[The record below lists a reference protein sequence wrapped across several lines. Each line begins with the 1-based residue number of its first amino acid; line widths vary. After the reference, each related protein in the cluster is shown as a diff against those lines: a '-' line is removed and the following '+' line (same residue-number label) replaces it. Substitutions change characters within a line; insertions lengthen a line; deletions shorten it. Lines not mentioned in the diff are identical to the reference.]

1 MLKSRKVGLFLLA
14 ILVVTLIAV
23 CTLIYINRA
32 NTHTLDVFDSIEP
45 FTLESTTGE
54 TYHSDNG
61 KIKLIAFILLNCP
74 DGVCPMTMWD
84 FSLLQDELKQKGWFG
99 EEVEL
104 LAITFDPA
112 RDDLE
117 ALKEYSQ
124 YFNADPEG
132 WHFLRGEEEEIAA
145 IADQLRYVYA
155 VREDGSAMH
164 ATTMY
169 LLDAEHRI
177 RAYHKMTT
185 PTDEMDK
192 ESVLRDIEAL
202 VKERK

>member
-1 MLKSRKVGLFLLA
+1 MLKNNKMKMLLLT
-14 ILVVTLIAV
+14 IIAV
-23 CTLIYINRA
+23 SVIALSALIYINRA

-45 FTLESTTGE
+45 FSLESTTGE

-61 KIKLIAFILLNCP
+61 KIKLISFILINCP

-112 RDDLE
+112 RDDLN

-124 YFNADPEG
+124 YFNADPRG

-155 VREDGSAMH
+155 VRKDGSAMH

-169 LLDAEHRI
+169 LLDGEHRI

-192 ESVLRDIEAL
+192 ESVLRDIESL
-202 VKERK
+202 IKER